1 MKRQNTDSK
10 VILKHEYG
18 RVEIKMNG
26 STGDILSSIAL
37 MLHEVYVENPTVGKA
52 LKELFLDDKVLEEMV
67 FVSDEEINRK
77 AMEVIKEMEAVEEV
91 MPDLEEL
98 AGELEEL
105 AGELENL
112 LGMLK
117 ARGED
122 A

>member
-37 MLHEVYVENPTVGKA
+37 MLHAVYVENPTVGKA

-67 FVSDEEINRK
+67 FVSDEEANRK

-98 AGELEEL
+98 AGELE
-105 AGELENL
+105 NL

>member
-10 VILKHEYG
+10 VISKHEYG

-26 STGDILSSIAL
+26 STVDILNSIAL
-37 MLHEVYVENPTVGKA
+37 MLHEVYVGNPTVGKA

-77 AMEVIKEMEAVEEV
+77 AMEAIEEV
-91 MPDLEEL
+91 MPD
-98 AGELEEL
+98 LEEL